1 MSAWESST
9 QDAGSN
15 VEWKENLPRLVGDL
29 SSWSEQIQP
38 LVEKVASGQRLT
50 LGDGLLLYSHP
61 NLSEVGRLSNCVR
74 IARFDS
80 YAFFNSNVHVNQT
93 NVCVLACKFC
103 AFRRSKRAE
112 DAYSLDVE
120 AYLDDLAQY
129 ADFVDE
135 VHSVGGLHPDWDVE
149 HYESLF
155 KASRQRFPHIAI
167 KALTAVEI
175 KHLSQLSNISF
186 KETLQR
192 LKNAGLGSLP
202 GGGAEILDDSVRAVI
217 CNGKESSSEY
227 LEIHRTAHEL
237 NIPTNC
243 TMLFGTVETLEQRLM
258 HMIQLRELNDDT
270 NGFQCFVP
278 YPYLPDHSRL
288 PEAQLATGSEI
299 LRTIAISRL
308 MLDSIPHI
316 KAYRMNIGDELAELA
331 LQYGADDIDGT
342 VQKESIMHLAGSTT
356 PLDHDR
362 IRLARLI
369 SDAGCIPVQR
379 NTTYEKFEIF
389 TPPVVKNRKQLKMA
403 NL

>member
-74 IARFDS
+74 TARFDS

-308 MLDSIPHI
+308 MLDSIHHI

>member
-1 MSAWESST
+1 MSAWVSSI
-9 QDAGSN
+9 QDAGSQ
-15 VEWKENLPRLVGDL
+15 VKWKENLPELVGEL
-29 SSWSEQIQP
+29 SSWSEIIRP
-38 LVEKVASGQRLT
+38 LAQKVAQGQRLS
-50 LGDGLLLYSHP
+50 LDDGLLLYSHP

-74 IARFDS
+74 VARFGS

-103 AFRRSKRAE
+103 AFRRSKRAD
-112 DAYSLDVE
+112 DAYALDIE
-120 AYLDDLAQY
+120 AYLDDLGQY
-129 ADFVDE
+129 AEVVDE

-149 HYESLF
+149 YYESLF
-155 KASRQRFPHIAI
+155 KATKNRFPHIAI

-186 KETLQR
+186 KETLLR

-202 GGGAEILDDSVRAVI
+202 GGGAEILDDDVRAVI

-227 LEIHRTAHEL
+227 LEIHRSAHEL
-237 NIPTNC
+237 GIPTNC
-243 TMLFGTVETLEQRLM
+243 TMLFGTIETLEQRLT
-258 HMIQLRELNDDT
+258 HMIHLRELNDDT

-278 YPYLPDHSRL
+278 YPYLPDNSRL

-308 MLDSIPHI
+308 MLDTIPHI

-389 TPPVVKNRKQLKMA
+389 IPPVPKPRTQLKMA
-403 NL
+403 NV

>member
-1 MSAWESST
+1 MSAWVST
-9 QDAGSN
+9 IQDAGSV
-15 VEWKENLPRLVGDL
+15 VEWKENLPELVGEL
-29 SSWSEQIQP
+29 SSWSEKIQP
-38 LVEKVASGQRLT
+38 LAQKVAQGQRLS
-50 LGDGLLLYSHP
+50 LDDGLLLYSHP

-74 IARFDS
+74 RARFGS

-93 NVCVLACKFC
+93 NICVLACKFC
-103 AFRRSKRAE
+103 AFRRSKRAD
-112 DAYSLDVE
+112 DAYALDIE
-120 AYLDDLAQY
+120 AYLEDLGQY
-129 ADFVDE
+129 ADVVDE

-155 KASRQRFPHIAI
+155 KESKKRFPHITI

-186 KETLQR
+186 KETLLR

-202 GGGAEILDDSVRAVI
+202 GGGAEILDDEVRAVI

-227 LEIHRTAHEL
+227 LEIHRCAHEL
-237 NIPTNC
+237 DIPTNC
-243 TMLFGTVETLEQRLM
+243 TMLFGTIETLEQRLM
-258 HMIQLRELNDDT
+258 HMIQLRELNDET
-270 NGFQCFVP
+270 MGFQCFVP
-278 YPYLPDHSRL
+278 YPYLPDDSRL

-369 SDAGCIPVQR
+369 TDAGCIPVQR
-379 NTTYEKFEIF
+379 NTTYEKFEVFI
-389 TPPVVKNRKQLKMA
+389 PPVSKQRTQLKMA

>member
-1 MSAWESST
+1 MSAWVSSI
-9 QDAGSN
+9 QDAGSQ
-15 VEWKENLPRLVGDL
+15 VKWKENLPELVGEL
-29 SSWSEQIQP
+29 SSWSEMIRP
-38 LVEKVASGQRLT
+38 LAQKVAQGQRLS
-50 LGDGLLLYSHP
+50 LDDGLLLYSHP

-74 IARFDS
+74 VARFGS

-103 AFRRSKRAE
+103 AFRRSKRAD
-112 DAYSLDVE
+112 DAYALDIE
-120 AYLDDLAQY
+120 AYLDDLGQY
-129 ADFVDE
+129 AEVVDE

-149 HYESLF
+149 YYESLF
-155 KASRQRFPHIAI
+155 KATKNRFPHIAI

-186 KETLQR
+186 KETLLR

-202 GGGAEILDDSVRAVI
+202 GGGAEILDDDVRAVI

-227 LEIHRTAHEL
+227 LEIHRSAHEL
-237 NIPTNC
+237 GIPTNC
-243 TMLFGTVETLEQRLM
+243 TMLFGTIETLEQRLT
-258 HMIQLRELNDDT
+258 HMIHLRELNDDT

-278 YPYLPDHSRL
+278 YPYLPDNSRL

-308 MLDSIPHI
+308 MLDTIPHI

-389 TPPVVKNRKQLKMA
+389 IPPVPKPRTQLKMA
-403 NL
+403 NV

>member
-38 LVEKVASGQRLT
+38 LVAKVASGQRLT

-74 IARFDS
+74 TARFDS

-389 TPPVVKNRKQLKMA
+389 TPPVVKNREQLKMA

>member
-15 VEWKENLPRLVGDL
+15 IEWKDNLPRLVGDL

-38 LVEKVASGQRLT
+38 LAKKVASGQRLT
-50 LGDGLLLYSHP
+50 LADGLLLYSHP

-74 IARFDS
+74 TARFDS

-103 AFRRSKRAE
+103 AFRRSKRAD

-389 TPPVVKNRKQLKMA
+389 TPPVVKTRKQLKMA

>member
-1 MSAWESST
+1 MSAWVSSI
-9 QDAGSN
+9 QDAGSQ
-15 VEWKENLPRLVGDL
+15 VKWKENLPELVGEL
-29 SSWSEQIQP
+29 SSWSEKIRP
-38 LVEKVASGQRLT
+38 LAQKVAQGQRLS
-50 LGDGLLLYSHP
+50 LDDGLLLYSHP

-74 IARFDS
+74 VARFGS

-103 AFRRSKRAE
+103 AFRRSKRAD
-112 DAYSLDVE
+112 DAYALDIE
-120 AYLDDLAQY
+120 AYLDDLGQY
-129 ADFVDE
+129 AEVVDE

-149 HYESLF
+149 YYESLF
-155 KASRQRFPHIAI
+155 KATKNRFPHIAI

-186 KETLQR
+186 KETLLR

-202 GGGAEILDDSVRAVI
+202 GGGAEILDDDVRAVI

-227 LEIHRTAHEL
+227 LEIHRSAHEL
-237 NIPTNC
+237 GIPTNC
-243 TMLFGTVETLEQRLM
+243 TMLFGTIETLEQRLT
-258 HMIQLRELNDDT
+258 HMIHLRELNDDT

-278 YPYLPDHSRL
+278 YPYLPDNSRL

-308 MLDSIPHI
+308 MLDTIPHI

-389 TPPVVKNRKQLKMA
+389 IPPVPKPRTQLKMA
-403 NL
+403 NV

>member
-9 QDAGSN
+9 LDAGSN
-15 VEWKENLPRLVGDL
+15 IEWKQNLPGLVGDL
-29 SSWSEQIQP
+29 STWSQQIQP
-38 LVEKVASGQRLT
+38 IVQKVANGQRLT
-50 LGDGLLLYSHP
+50 LSDGLQLYSHP

-74 IARFDS
+74 TARFDS

-120 AYLDDLAQY
+120 AYLEDLAQY
-129 ADFVDE
+129 ADVVDE

-175 KHLSQLSNISF
+175 KHVSQLSNISF

-192 LKNAGLGSLP
+192 LKDAGLGSLP
-202 GGGAEILDDSVRAVI
+202 GGGAEILDDGVRAVI

-270 NGFQCFVP
+270 HGFQCFVP

-389 TPPVVKNRKQLKMA
+389 IPPVVKPRTKLKMA
-403 NL
+403 NI

>member
-38 LVEKVASGQRLT
+38 LVAKVASGQRLT

-74 IARFDS
+74 TARFDS